1 MKARNDDF
9 NERRKHLDAY
19 SGQELKTYFYKLT
32 DQLIDPL
39 LEMAFDYTSPAI
51 ERSVLLRMG
60 FSSLEAKAITDR
72 LFEHNLLE
80 FGAGHIVYFYSK
92 ENNIS
97 IREAGLKLLEG
108 SNINQMVEVF
118 KHEAKWKAW
127 Y

>member
-9 NERRKHLDAY
+9 NKRRKHLDTY
-19 SGQELKTYFYKLT
+19 SDQELKTYFYKLT

-39 LEMAFDYTSPAI
+39 LEMAFEYTSPAI

-80 FGAGHIVYFYSK
+80 FGAGHIIYYYSK
-92 ENNIS
+92 QHHLS
-97 IREAGLKLLEG
+97 IREAGLMLLEG

-118 KHEAKWKAW
+118 KHEAK
-127 Y
+127 

>member
-118 KHEAKWKAW
+118 KHEAK
-127 Y
+127 